1 MKTGIGMV
9 VYFAARKA
17 VISYYSGWVIS
28 IITIQLYFSYTAKIH
43 RLPVTVHS
51 DELILLAR
59 PETTR
64 YSYVP
69 AIVGEAMVM
78 MMLWMRRFQVNT

>member
-1 MKTGIGMV
+1 MV
-9 VYFAARKA
+9 SATENAAVGVA
-17 VISYYSGWVIS
+17 VTVKVSS
-28 IITIQLYFSYTAKIH
+28 LDA
-43 RLPVTVHS
+43 TVHS

-69 AIVGEAMVM
+69 AVLGEAI
-78 MMLWMRRFQVNT
+78 VNDDAVDAALSSVHTPFTYS